1 MFRYFQD
8 NRDLEGEE
16 NAGYHDG
23 EEVSPPCENQE
34 EEEEG
39 KVYKRRWYILVRNPV
54 HKIQG
59 FIYKKLDAFSFPFF
73 WSLRLY
79 FYLIKSVRAD

>member
-23 EEVSPPCENQE
+23 GEVSAPCENQEE

-54 HKIQG
+54 HKILG
-59 FIYKKLDAFSFPFF
+59 SIY
-73 WSLRLY
+73 
-79 FYLIKSVRAD
+79 

>member
-54 HKIQG
+54 HKILG
-59 FIYKKLDAFSFPFF
+59 SIY
-73 WSLRLY
+73 
-79 FYLIKSVRAD
+79 